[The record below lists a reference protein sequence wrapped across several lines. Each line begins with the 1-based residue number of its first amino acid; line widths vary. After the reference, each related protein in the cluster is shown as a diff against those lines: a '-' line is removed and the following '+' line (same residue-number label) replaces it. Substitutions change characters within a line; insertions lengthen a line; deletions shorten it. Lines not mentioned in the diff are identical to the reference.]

1 MSERKPLTAAP
12 TTDALKLRQNDSLV
26 KQVRRYKLIT
36 PLFGGGV
43 TPGVNDEVTPISGK
57 AIRGHLRFW
66 WRATRSGQYN
76 ARLDEMKRAEESIW
90 GGDSDKDRGHPSTV
104 NIAVEVITKG
114 TPKKP
119 FTVEQQIRHGKPQL
133 DSKGQKRL
141 EPKADETVA
150 PAYLAFPLQP
160 PAPLVVGKH
169 SEAVRV
175 GVTFELRISFETK
188 DKQEVEAALWAWE
201 TFGGI

>member
-1 MSERKPLTAAP
+1 M
-12 TTDALKLRQNDSLV
+12 
-26 KQVRRYKLIT
+26 
-36 PLFGGGV
+36 
-43 TPGVNDEVTPISGK
+43 
-57 AIRGHLRFW
+57 
-66 WRATRSGQYN
+66 
-76 ARLDEMKRAEESIW
+76 
-90 GGDSDKDRGHPSTV
+90 

-201 TFGGI
+201 TFGGLGARTRRGVSEQGASRHAGQGLLRAGKFR